1 LEPKDRNPLTKAK
14 GAETIVV
21 EMAAVV
27 VAVEAEMVAAVAA
40 DAVK

>member
-21 EMAAVV
+21 AVV
-27 VAVEAEMVAAVAA
+27 VAVEVEMVAAVAA